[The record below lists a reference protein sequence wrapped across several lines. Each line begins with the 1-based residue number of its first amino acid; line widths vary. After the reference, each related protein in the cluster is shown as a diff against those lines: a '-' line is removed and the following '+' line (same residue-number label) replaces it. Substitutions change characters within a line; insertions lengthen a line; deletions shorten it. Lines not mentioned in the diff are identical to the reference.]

1 VRRYPAWVW
10 QITILSIVNVAL
22 CWRISSPV
30 WKVCIARRI
39 SLARNF
45 DAFYIFTI
53 KFSKSPARNFET
65 FQSGL
70 RRRVYMECTLEEQ
83 EEFNES

>member
-1 VRRYPAWVW
+1 MYVLCKTSANKMIKKISAT
-10 QITILSIVNVAL
+10 QMIKLLLVAL
-22 CWRISSPV
+22 DAPV

-53 KFSKSPARNFET
+53 TFSKSPACNFQT
-65 FQSGL
+65 FL
-70 RRRVYMECTLEEQ
+70 T
-83 EEFNES
+83 